1 MAKNK
6 ISLTPAERAQIFA
19 SDVIHYKD
27 YARLRRISD
36 TNASSEINSIKRHL
50 GEKARVTRSGC
61 IDVRDYMA
69 YFDYTWEDIYREL
82 SR

>member
-1 MAKNK
+1 MIKCRTP
-6 ISLTPAERAQIFA
+6 LTPAERAQIFA
-19 SDVIHYKD
+19 SDVIHYRD
-27 YARLRRISD
+27 YARLRMISD
-36 TNASSEINSIKRHL
+36 TNASSEINSIKRYL

-69 YFDYTWEDIYREL
+69 YFGYTWEDIYREL